1 MILYYNGEY
10 VSGEDLRISPFDHG
24 FLYGLGLFETF
35 RVYKKHPFLLD
46 DHLNRLRRSLEEC
59 HIQWDMT
66 NSEIFDVLQ
75 ELLDR
80 NNLQNAYIRLNVS
93 AGVGQ
98 IGLQTEPY
106 SKPNTIF
113 FIKEMP
119 ETSIDEKIG
128 VLLSTPR
135 NTPEGNVRLKSHHYL
150 NNVIGKREVG
160 NSALKEGLFLTKE
173 GYLAEGVVSN
183 LFFLKGDKLYTP
195 SLHTGVLNGVTRQFV
210 LNWCTLNKVRCEE
223 GLYTVDDLLSS
234 DEVFVT
240 NSIQEIVPISSID
253 NVHFKGKSGGFIKN
267 LQLAY
272 KSYTSKLF
280 SISELK

>member
-35 RVYKKHPFLLD
+35 RVYNKHPFLLD

-59 HIQWDMT
+59 QIQWKMT
-66 NSEIFDVLQ
+66 NSEVFDVLQ

-80 NNLQNAYIRLNVS
+80 NNLQNGYIRLNVS
-93 AGVGQ
+93 AGVGH

-119 ETSIDEKIG
+119 ETTIGEKIG

-160 NSALKEGLFLTKE
+160 DSAFKEGLFLTKD
-173 GYLAEGVVSN
+173 GHLAEGVVSN

-195 SLHTGVLNGVTRQFV
+195 SLQTGVLNGVTRQFV
-210 LNWCTLNKVRCEE
+210 LNWCTLNKVQYEE

-240 NSIQEIVPISSID
+240 NSIQEIVPISSVE
-253 NVHFKGKSGGFIKN
+253 NVHFKGKSGEFVKT

-280 SISELK
+280 SMSELK

>member
-10 VSGEDLRISPFDHG
+10 VPDKDLRISPFDHG

-35 RVYKKHPFLLD
+35 RVYNKHPFLLN

-59 HIQWDMT
+59 DIHWDLS
-66 NSEIFDVLQ
+66 NNEVYDILQ
-75 ELLDR
+75 ELLAR

-106 SKPNTIF
+106 IKPNTIF
-113 FIKEMP
+113 FLKEMP
-119 ETSIDEKIG
+119 ETTIDEKIG

-183 LFFLKGDKLYTP
+183 LFFLKGNKLYTP
-195 SLHTGVLNGVTRQFV
+195 SLQTGVLNGVTRQFV
-210 LNWCTLNKVRCEE
+210 LNWCTLNRVQCEE

-240 NSIQEIVPISSID
+240 NSIQEIVPINSVE
-253 NVHFKGKSGGFIKN
+253 NVHFKGKSGEFVQS
-267 LQLAY
+267 LQVAY
-272 KSYTSKLF
+272 KSFTSKLF
-280 SISELK
+280 SIDELK